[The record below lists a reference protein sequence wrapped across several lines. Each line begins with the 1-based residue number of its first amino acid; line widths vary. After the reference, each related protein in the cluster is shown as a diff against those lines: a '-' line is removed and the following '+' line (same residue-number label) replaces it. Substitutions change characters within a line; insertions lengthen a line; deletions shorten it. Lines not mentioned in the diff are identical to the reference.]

1 MASRLSPPRPRTTAT
16 ALTAEFCALCH
27 CLASAFAYHF
37 FTSKLKHI
45 KENQR
50 LPSFLPDLAN
60 TPHIINKSTMC
71 RPTNSNALTPATF
84 DEKSFRRIRQRNAA
98 AAVDGTQ
105 MPETT
110 QSLTNIHPGTIFYAK
125 LNDVIDAE
133 PVESKSSDERRKSK
147 RNGRSDRTLR
157 PDATGRINNKE
168 CHLFAFGALFE
179 KELD

>member
-1 MASRLSPPRPRTTAT
+1 MR
-16 ALTAEFCALCH
+16 
-27 CLASAFAYHF
+27 HF
-37 FTSKLKHI
+37 SLFICELKHQT
-45 KENQR
+45 QR
-50 LPSFLPDLAN
+50 LPALLLRSYVESSN

-71 RPTNSNALTPATF
+71 RPTNNSALATPATF
-84 DEKSFRRIRQRNAA
+84 DDKSFRRIRQRNAA

-125 LNDVIDAE
+125 LNDVDDAE

-147 RNGRSDRTLR
+147 RSGRSDRTLR

-168 CHLFAFGALFE
+168 CHLFAFGALLE
-179 KELD
+179 EELD